1 MAAHEGVASLFATTD
16 DLQALP
22 VLTDEALL
30 AVRQFHG
37 DIDMKF
43 KPLHDRVVVEP
54 SQQDE
59 KTAGGIIIPG
69 NAQEKPMQGKVLK
82 AGPGARSED
91 GKLQAMDVKKG
102 DVVLYGKWSGTEVK
116 LDGKDV
122 LIMRESDIMGVLD

>member
-1 MAAHEGVASLFATTD
+1 
-16 DLQALP
+16 
-22 VLTDEALL
+22 
-30 AVRQFHG
+30 
-37 DIDMKF
+37 MKF

-82 AGPGARSED
+82 AGPGARCED

-116 LDGKDV
+116 IDGKEV